1 MPRSCLQTAD
11 GRVREWIRGK
21 EGTKEKAIVK
31 RQFLLL
37 VLNSSPE
44 LKGLRR
50 AEKKAN
56 SE

>member
-21 EGTKEKAIVK
+21 EGTKEKTIVK